1 MARNDDR
8 RDSLTDLASR
18 GRLERSLN
26 RRCGRRIGGS
36 IVPSGDTVVLIDVV
50 GLKAVNRSRGFLAGD
65 DLIVKVARRLVRLSR
80 GVALVGRLG
89 GDEFAVLL
97 LESDASATRWTAA
110 RVQESL
116 AIAGIQASVGWSLL
130 DGSRD
135 LDTALHEADA
145 AMYASKCVRRQFT
158 LDAGPARAASVRLAV
173 HASDDWAR
181 WRRSS

>member
-1 MARNDDR
+1 MARDDDR

-65 DLIVKVARRLVRLSR
+65 ELILKVARRLVRLSR

-89 GDEFAVLL
+89 GDEFVAVFRPRHTAMAERFAAALLHPSRSPAVRVASTTIRRGDTARRLIARLDAVL
-97 LESDASATRWTAA
+97 
-110 RVQESL
+110 QESRDEPP
-116 AIAGIQASVGWSLL
+116 QSHTRL
-130 DGSRD
+130 DD
-135 LDTALHEADA
+135 PPP
-145 AMYASKCVRRQFT
+145 
-158 LDAGPARAASVRLAV
+158 GPE
-173 HASDDWAR
+173 
-181 WRRSS
+181 